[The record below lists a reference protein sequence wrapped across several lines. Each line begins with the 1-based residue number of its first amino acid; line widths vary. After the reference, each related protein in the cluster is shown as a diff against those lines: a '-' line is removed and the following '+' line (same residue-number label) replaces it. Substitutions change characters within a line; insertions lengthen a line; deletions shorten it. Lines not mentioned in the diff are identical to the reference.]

1 MQSEAQVLPAVERV
15 HAAAERLRT
24 VLKPTRLLRSV
35 SLSESLGIDVFLK
48 CEFENPTG
56 SFKIRG
62 AYNVLLG
69 MSDDIRQRGVVASS
83 AGNHGLGVALAANS
97 VGAPAFIYVPRGA
110 PEIKKNGIRAL
121 GAQVDDS
128 ATDYD
133 HAMLLAKEHSER
145 EDIPFINPCLG
156 VELLAGQGTV
166 ALEILDQCP
175 TMKTIVVCTGGGG
188 LLGGIGSVLRVLSPS
203 ARIVAAQSEQT
214 AAMSRSVSAGKV
226 VYTPVTPTL
235 ADGLA
240 GQIDSDALTIGLQCA
255 DEFALVTEAE
265 IGETIAWLS
274 QAEGFTIEGAGAVAV
289 AAIRYGKV
297 VNLAGPLVATLSGRN
312 IDKARHE
319 ELLHQHI

>member
-1 MQSEAQVLPAVERV
+1 M
-15 HAAAERLRT
+15 
-24 VLKPTRLLRSV
+24 
-35 SLSESLGIDVFLK
+35 GIDVFLK

-69 MSDDIRQRGVVASS
+69 MSEHLRQRGVVASS
-83 AGNHGLGVALAANS
+83 AGNHGLGVAHAAKS
-97 VGAPAFIYVPRGA
+97 VGAPAVIYVPRDA
-110 PEIKKNGIRAL
+110 PEIKKEGIRAL
-121 GAQVDDS
+121 GAEVDDS

-133 HAMLLAKEHSER
+133 HAMLLARAYSEQK
-145 EDIPFINPCLG
+145 DVPFINPCLG

-175 TMKTIVVCTGGGG
+175 TVKTVVVCTGGGG
-188 LLGGIGSVLRVLSPS
+188 LLGGIGTVMRALSPNT
-203 ARIVAAQSEQT
+203 RIVAAQSEET
-214 AAMSRSVSAGKV
+214 AAMSRSVSAGEV

-240 GQIDSDALTIGLQCA
+240 GQIDGDALAIGQRCA
-255 DEFALVTEAE
+255 DEFALVTEGE

-274 QAEGFTIEGAGAVAV
+274 QVEGFTIEGAGAVAV

-297 VNLAGPLVATLSGRN
+297 ADAAGPLVAILSGRN
-312 IDKARHE
+312 IDKSRHQ
-319 ELLHQHI
+319 ELLKRYA